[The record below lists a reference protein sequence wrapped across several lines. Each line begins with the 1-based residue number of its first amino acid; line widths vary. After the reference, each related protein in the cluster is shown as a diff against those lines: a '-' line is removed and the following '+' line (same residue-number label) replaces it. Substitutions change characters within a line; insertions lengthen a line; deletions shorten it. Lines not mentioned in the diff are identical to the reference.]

1 MLQIIEII
9 LILALVA
16 WQGFVFFQN
25 YQLIRRVG
33 LMYPTEAQLGVKTVE
48 FDDPALNELSPA
60 NKVMQGLMS
69 FLNPGQP
76 ERELRVADAQDELA
90 LRLEHWDRESR
101 QWQPADRISRTVLLA
116 RLADGTLRPA
126 SELTDVLHYDALT
139 IAGGTTEFTKIITD
153 TNNYLRA
160 NKGAAADFNALRDIS
175 EREAEL
181 LDAEIDAQ
189 VSTPLY
195 LGLLGTF
202 AGAILG
208 LFSLVNPLGDTAT
221 SFDGKA
227 VTHFLGGVLI
237 AMVGSLFGLGFTL
250 WGNQLLKRARATR
263 DRLKNDYYNFLQ
275 KALLPKLNS
284 DMQQG
289 LNQLKSVLDAFNQ
302 DFFAKIQGDF
312 FAKIAEFTP
321 LIGRITENISIQKD
335 FLEKLQNIG
344 YTQLA
349 NATIKVFDRVDES
362 AATFEKFLGY
372 QQALNVSV
380 ERGAQ
385 TVNTITALLNR
396 LASVE
401 QALNSV
407 PGYLEEHDARI
418 REQTRFF
425 NEHHQILHDIS
436 KASKET
442 LTNMKDG
449 VNQALNQDSHKMNQ
463 VLEKRR
469 EEFEAQAQAAHVQW
483 DAHFRQLNNDNVY
496 AKIVEYL
503 NPFQQLPAQ
512 QQQLNA
518 LQEAQARRSAEAL
531 QAMQQQLD
539 LNRQLQEKLMQQT
552 DRTNAVLEKLT
563 SRNWL
568 QRMVG

>member
-1 MLQIIEII
+1 MTVQLLEII

-25 YQLIRRVG
+25 SQLIRRVG
-33 LMYPTEAQLGVKTVE
+33 LIYPIEAQLGVETVE
-48 FDDPALNELSPA
+48 FDHPELDQLTTTE
-60 NKVMQGLMS
+60 KVLRGLMS
-69 FLNPGQP
+69 FVQQGQQLP
-76 ERELRVADAQDELA
+76 EYRVADAPNEQAML
-90 LRLEHWDRESR
+90 LVEHWDRVNNQWIPVDSVSR
-101 QWQPADRISRTVLLA
+101 QLLIA
-116 RLADGTLRPA
+116 QLADGTRQPA
-126 SELTDVLHYDALT
+126 SELTEALHYDALMV
-139 IAGGTTEFTKIITD
+139 AGGTEEFNKIIAA

-181 LDAEIDAQ
+181 LEQQIEAQ

-208 LFSLVNPLGDTAT
+208 LSSLVNPFSDAAT
-221 SFDGKA
+221 PFDDKA
-227 VTHFLGGVLI
+227 VMHFLGGVLI

-250 WGNQLLKRARATR
+250 WGNQRFKEARANR

-289 LNQLKSVLDAFNQ
+289 LNQLKSVLDTFNQ
-302 DFFAKIQGDF
+302 DFFAQIQGDF
-312 FAKIAEFTP
+312 FSKIAEFTP

-396 LASVE
+396 MSSVE
-401 QALNSV
+401 EALNSV
-407 PGYLEEHDARI
+407 PDYLNKHDSFVRNQVNVFTQHTQLLDLMRDGINESLSEDAAKMRQVLDN
-418 REQTRFF
+418 RLRAFDAESQAAAEKW
-425 NEHHQILHDIS
+425 NEHFHRIN
-436 KASKET
+436 K
-442 LTNMKDG
+442 
-449 VNQALNQDSHKMNQ
+449 
-463 VLEKRR
+463 
-469 EEFEAQAQAAHVQW
+469 
-483 DAHFRQLNNDNVY
+483 DNVY
-496 AKIVEYL
+496 EKIVEYL

-512 QQQLNA
+512 QQQLNT
-518 LQEAQARRSAEAL
+518 LQETQAQRSAEAL
-531 QAMQQQLD
+531 QAMQQQME
-539 LNRQLQEKLMQQT
+539 LNRQLQDKLLQQT